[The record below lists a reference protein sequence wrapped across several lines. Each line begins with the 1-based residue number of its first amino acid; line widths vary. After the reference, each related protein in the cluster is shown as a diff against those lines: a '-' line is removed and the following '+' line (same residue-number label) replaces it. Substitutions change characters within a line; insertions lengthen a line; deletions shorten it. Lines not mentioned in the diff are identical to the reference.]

1 MRERLAIERPGD
13 GVYRLSEEDS
23 DDLRF
28 HLESGEVQTMGT
40 RAVPGDPRAKVLELR
55 MCGGAVFSYAM
66 RLAAEGGG
74 E

>member
-13 GVYRLSEEDS
+13 GIYRLSEEDS

-40 RAVPGDPRAKVLELR
+40 HAIPGDPWAKALELR
-55 MCGGAVFSYAM
+55 MRGGAVFSYAM
-66 RLAAEGGG
+66 RLAVEGGG
-74 E
+74 K